1 MVCYGRIFIRIS
13 TNALYVFIYA
23 SGICAAK
30 EEMSFLLYSL
40 LSLAIA
46 LGLSLLLTPFF
57 ATKKEERGI
66 YRYSFVVA
74 NIAFMGNAVV
84 EGIFGN
90 DILFDYLMFTLP
102 INLFLNSIGISW
114 LMPDNGELS

>member
-1 MVCYGRIFIRIS
+1 
-13 TNALYVFIYA
+13 
-23 SGICAAK
+23 
-30 EEMSFLLYSL
+30 MSFLLYSL
-40 LSLAIA
+40 LFLAIA
-46 LGLSLLLTPFF
+46 LGLSLLLTPFLPQ
-57 ATKKEERGI
+57 KEERGI

-102 INLFLNSIGISW
+102 INLF
-114 LMPDNGELS
+114 